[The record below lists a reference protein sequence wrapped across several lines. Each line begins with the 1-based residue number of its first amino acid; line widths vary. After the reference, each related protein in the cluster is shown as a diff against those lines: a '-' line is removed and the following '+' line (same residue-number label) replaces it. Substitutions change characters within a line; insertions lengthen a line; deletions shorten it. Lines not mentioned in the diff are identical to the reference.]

1 MLDLTEPVLPG
12 CAPWPADLARRYR
25 DEKLWTGETFGDVL
39 TARAAATPD
48 RTAVLDT
55 AHRWTYAE
63 LDHRSRSLAT
73 GLARLGITPGDRVLV
88 QLPNRAEFVE
98 VVFALFRLG
107 ALPVF
112 CLPAHRAAE
121 LVPIAEAAAATAMI
135 TSGVHQRF
143 DYAALAETVRAQVP
157 SLRHVLLVLD
167 EGRQLPEKAYD
178 IAEFRDE
185 PVELVGPS
193 ASDVAFLQL
202 SGGSTGIPKLIA
214 RTHDDYLYSVRRSAE
229 ICELDSDT
237 VYLATLPVA
246 HNFPMSSP
254 GILGALW
261 AGGAIAMTPDPTP
274 ATAFPLIERF
284 GVTITGLVPPLARLW
299 AERAEAGATPDL
311 SSLRVLQVGGARCQ
325 DELARRIGPALG
337 VTLQQV
343 FGMAEGLVCYTR
355 LDDPIDV
362 VVSTQGRPMSEFD
375 QIAVVDDNGN
385 EVEPGA
391 QGNLITQG
399 PYTIRGYYDNPEADA
414 RSFTAD
420 GWYRTGDVVSVRS
433 DGNLVVAGRAGD
445 WVNRGGEKVSAE
457 ELEAHL
463 LEHPDIRDAVIIGT
477 PDPVLGQR
485 ICAFVQPASPEQ
497 RPTLTT
503 VRKFVRERGVAAWK
517 MPDAVVVVDQ
527 FPETGVG
534 KTSRKEL
541 RQALADGAHG
551 SRPTPA

>member
-1 MLDLTEPVLPG
+1 MSSTALPDFT
-12 CAPWPADLARRYR
+12 PWPSADAQRYR
-25 DEKLWTGETFGDVL
+25 DLNCWTGETFGDVL
-39 TARAAATPD
+39 TARAAAAPGAI
-48 RTAVLDT
+48 AVVD
-55 AHRWTYAE
+55 AANSWSYAE
-63 LDHRSRSLAT
+63 LDHRSRALAT
-73 GLARLGITPGDRVLV
+73 GLARLGIARHDRVLV

-98 VVFALFRLG
+98 VIFALFRLG

-112 CLPAHRAAE
+112 CLPAHRQAE
-121 LVPIAEAAAATAMI
+121 LTPIATASAAVAMI
-135 TSGVHQRF
+135 TSGTHQRF
-143 DYAALAETVRAQVP
+143 DYAALADSIRAQVDT
-157 SLRHVLLVLD
+157 LRHLLIVTD
-167 EGRQLPEKAYD
+167 DTETPLPAGAHD
-178 IAEFRDE
+178 LAEFRDE
-185 PVELVGPS
+185 PGELPTPQ

-202 SGGSTGIPKLIA
+202 SGGSTGIPKLIP

-261 AGGAIAMTPDPTP
+261 AGGTVAMTPDPTP
-274 ATAFPLIERF
+274 ATAFRAIEQF

-299 AERAEAGATPDL
+299 VERAEAGDTPDL
-311 SSLRVLQVGGARCQ
+311 STLRVVQVGGARCQ
-325 DELARRIGPALG
+325 DELARRVGPALG

-362 VVSTQGRPMSEFD
+362 VVGTQGRPMSEYD
-375 QIAVVDDNGN
+375 QFKVVDDNDD
-385 EVEPGA
+385 EVPPGTD
-391 QGNLITQG
+391 GNLITQG
-399 PYTIRGYYDNPEADA
+399 PYTIRGYYDNAEANA

-420 GWYRTGDVVSVRS
+420 GWYRTGDVVNVRP
-433 DGNLVVAGRAGD
+433 DGNFVVQGRAGD

-463 LEHPDIRDAVIIGT
+463 LEHPGVRDAVIIGT

-485 ICAFVQPASPEQ
+485 ICAFVQPADPEH
-497 RPTLTT
+497 RPTLMA
-503 VRKFVRERGVAAWK
+503 VRAFVRERGVAAWK
-517 MPDAVVVVDQ
+517 MPDAVVIIDQ

-534 KTSRKEL
+534 KTSRRDL
-541 RQALADGAHG
+541 RQLLADGAQQH
-551 SRPTPA
+551 